1 MFPIPVALAMS
12 TQVSGIIQSGEVI
25 DWSLFY
31 GHVHFVCMPEEGRTT
46 ESLLIN

>member
-25 DWSLFY
+25 D
-31 GHVHFVCMPEEGRTT
+31 
-46 ESLLIN
+46 

>member
-12 TQVSGIIQSGEVI
+12 TQVSGIMQSGKVI
-25 DWSLFY
+25 EKSLFVWPY
-31 GHVHFVCMPEEGRTT
+31 SLCMPEEGCKT